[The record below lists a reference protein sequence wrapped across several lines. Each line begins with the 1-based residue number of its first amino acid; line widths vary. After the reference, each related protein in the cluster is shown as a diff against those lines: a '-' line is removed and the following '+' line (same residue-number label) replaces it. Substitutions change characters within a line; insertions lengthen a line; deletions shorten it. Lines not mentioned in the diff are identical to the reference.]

1 MITQTGIYDLTAE
14 EYHADPCETASLS
27 SSGIRTL
34 LNATPAH
41 FAAQHPRLT
50 GWPEYARKGTKAQDR
65 GTVIHSML
73 LGKGADWIA
82 RDCIEFSNKDGSPS
96 QTWGGAAAKAWKAEM
111 ESQGVCVISRDEEA
125 DYLQIAEIARQALRQ
140 RFPWWD
146 EGQSEQALIWRRET
160 NYGPIWCRAYVDRL
174 AMDCAD
180 LLDLKTTAKPIGDED
195 VARKLA
201 LDGADL
207 QAAWYLEGA
216 KAVTSRA
223 PDVER
228 HFHFAH
234 VEIEPPYSV
243 RIDTLHP
250 LWLASASA
258 AIDRACDTFA
268 RCLYAGEWPS
278 WPVRE
283 EPLLPA
289 IWRLNMLEGRQEQRL
304 IESGP
309 SLRHLI
315 EAGEI
320 PEEEIL

>member
-1 MITQTGIYDLTAE
+1 MISQPGIYDISPE

-50 GWPEYARKGTKAQDR
+50 RWPEYARKGTKAQDR

-82 RDCIEFSNKDGSPS
+82 RDCTEFSNKDGSPS
-96 QTWGGAAAKAWKAEM
+96 QTWGGAEAKGWKADM
-111 ESQGVCVISRDEEA
+111 TAQGICVISRDEEA
-125 DYLQIAEIARQALRQ
+125 DYLAIAEIARQALRQ

-160 NYGPIWCRAYVDRL
+160 SYGPIWCRALVDKLFRPTL
-174 AMDCAD
+174 AD
-180 LLDLKTTAKPIGDED
+180 LVDLKTTAKPISDED
-195 VARKLA
+195 VSRKLA
-201 LDGADL
+201 LDGADI

-223 PDVER
+223 SDVER
-228 HFHFAH
+228 RFHFAH

-243 RIDTLHP
+243 RIDTLSDN
-250 LWLASASA
+250 WLTRAMLR
-258 AIDRACDTFA
+258 IDRACNLFA
-268 RCLYAGEWPS
+268 RCLYANDWPS
-278 WPVRE
+278 WPVRD
-283 EPLLPA
+283 EPLRP
-289 IWRLNMLEGRQEQRL
+289 
-304 IESGP
+304 P
-309 SLRHLI
+309 SWM
-315 EAGEI
+315 EAQWVEAEI
-320 PEEEIL
+320 LEEE